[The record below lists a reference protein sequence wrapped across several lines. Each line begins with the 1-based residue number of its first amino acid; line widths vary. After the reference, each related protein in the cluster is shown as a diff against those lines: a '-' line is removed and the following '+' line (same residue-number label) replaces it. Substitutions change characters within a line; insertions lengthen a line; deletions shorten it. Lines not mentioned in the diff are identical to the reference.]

1 MQTLNSV
8 IKCAGSSAHLMLLEV
23 TVRKYKVRAQLV
35 VGRKYIQQIK
45 VLSSV
50 YLFVSPASQVVPTS
64 HITLAVSAP
73 PLLRRV
79 NEMSRVPSRRRPPQF
94 VWRSASLNSHK
105 DGARGGPLT
114 SRSNWKGKRRSGA
127 AARLISSQPHRAD
140 N

>member
-73 PLLRRV
+73 PPAAPRKRDESSPVEKAPAAICLAKRLSELSQRRSARRPA
-79 NEMSRVPSRRRPPQF
+79 NLALKLEGEETQRRRGETHF
-94 VWRSASLNSHK
+94 IA
-105 DGARGGPLT
+105 T
-114 SRSNWKGKRRSGA
+114 SQSR
-127 AARLISSQPHRAD
+127 
-140 N
+140 